1 MTVEQREDIKKWI
14 IKLQRPTH
22 VVMGSSLFLVSLLLA
37 RNVQIE
43 GLFFGLL
50 TGVFIGAVIHY
61 ALGKLLIPF
70 FFGRIWCGWAC
81 WTTALLDLLPYR
93 KSAGWLHKR
102 WRKVRYVHFFLSLI
116 AVTLLVVLGYRS
128 GVLGHEARYWFVIGN
143 LFYWFVGIILAVTL
157 KDNRAF
163 CKYVCPVAVPLKIT
177 SRLSL
182 FKVSGDAKACLTCK
196 SKACTTLCPMDIQI
210 PDYILQNKR
219 VLATECILCQNCV
232 CICPPNT
239 LKLSAGLD
247 VAGLDLLEERPHKEA
262 ENVTEAK
269 SQMPFSQ

>member
-14 IKLQRPTH
+14 IKLQRPVH
-22 VVMGSSLFLVSLLLA
+22 VVVGSGLFFISLLLA

-50 TGVFIGAVIHY
+50 TGVMVGAVIHY
-61 ALGKLLIPF
+61 ILGKLLIPL

-81 WTTALLDLLPYR
+81 WTTAVLDLLPYR
-93 KSAGWLHKR
+93 KSAGWLQGG
-102 WRKVRYVHFFLSLI
+102 WRRLRYVHFFLSLFL
-116 AVTLLVVLGYRS
+116 VTALVLLGYHA
-128 GVLGHEARYWFVIGN
+128 GVLGETARYWFVIGN
-143 LFYWFVGIILAVTL
+143 LLYWTAGIILAIAL

-163 CKYVCPVAVPLKIT
+163 CKYVCPVAVPLKVT

-182 FKVSGDAKACLTCK
+182 FKVSGDAATCLACK

-210 PDYILQNKR
+210 PEYILQNKR

-247 VAGLDLLEERPHKEA
+247 IAGLDVLEERKTVA
-262 ENVTEAK
+262 GK
-269 SQMPFSQ
+269 K